1 MRKKKEILAMAARL
15 ATDLSSVSGDE
26 VVNEDGTKVDVVPY
40 AHGASIALGMII
52 LYALGE
58 TTPTIEEILKMSVAW
73 TEKHADSHEGSDER
87 EGEADHE

>member
-1 MRKKKEILAMAARL
+1 MAARL